1 MSNRF
6 TGRNARRARFPCTEI
21 SWKRLRS
28 STVVQSV
35 DGGCRSSTAVHVTRY
50 VGCWVPRTGTLSLA
64 FASDEVTYSQRGST
78 QDHVSER
85 LQFVAYQRDVVAL
98 FGRERVDRQGVQDE
112 FVDVARGL
120 RPVVAIALDEGGAG
134 LAGSRGDSGHRT
146 VTRDVSR

>member
-1 MSNRF
+1 MSSRGRVRTTIGEWARKDANAWATCGSAMSNRL

-85 LQFVAYQRDVVAL
+85 LQF
-98 FGRERVDRQGVQDE
+98 
-112 FVDVARGL
+112 
-120 RPVVAIALDEGGAG
+120 
-134 LAGSRGDSGHRT
+134 
-146 VTRDVSR
+146 